1 MNTATKRGAIFAL
14 MAGAFLSGPLAAA
27 NPEPRVVQVNCSSG
41 ETLAQALKRG
51 KEDRPLLVLVQG
63 VCNETVA
70 IERAD
75 VTLRGEAGA
84 AINGPDPALDTITVR
99 ADRVSIENLLVS
111 GGQNGIFTIGAGNF
125 AARGVT
131 VQSTGRTGIFIAA
144 GSGALIDGC
153 TSRHNPRDGVS
164 SESAQMTV
172 TNSTVTHNARF
183 GIFVGPGVM
192 ARIGV
197 DNAANAAG
205 NMISLNGGS
214 GVSMSGATAIIGNN
228 SIMQNGTDSALPT
241 RTGITVSQSTAD
253 IPGGNTIANNAG
265 QGVFVTRGSVQIGG
279 TSFNFPST
287 NTITGNGNPAQAGG
301 VSGFLAAS
309 IVIRDATISGNQG
322 YGVILSMRSQAQIF
336 NSRIQNNVA
345 AGTSPGDGIR
355 LVLGSSLLPTAPASV
370 VTGNAGAGLSCFG
383 DSAAV
388 SPFLLGSAGNGLPD
402 TVCNPF

>member
-1 MNTATKRGAIFAL
+1 
-14 MAGAFLSGPLAAA
+14 
-27 NPEPRVVQVNCSSG
+27 
-41 ETLAQALKRG
+41 
-51 KEDRPLLVLVQG
+51 
-63 VCNETVA
+63 
-70 IERAD
+70 
-75 VTLRGEAGA
+75 
-84 AINGPDPALDTITVR
+84 
-99 ADRVSIENLLVS
+99 
-111 GGQNGIFTIGAGNF
+111 
-125 AARGVT
+125 
-131 VQSTGRTGIFIAA
+131 
-144 GSGALIDGC
+144 
-153 TSRHNPRDGVS
+153 
-164 SESAQMTV
+164 
-172 TNSTVTHNARF
+172 
-183 GIFVGPGVM
+183 
-192 ARIGV
+192 
-197 DNAANAAG
+197 
-205 NMISLNGGS
+205 MISLNGGS